1 MSDVVMAALIGAVA
15 SVIVNIINNWQV
27 SKKRAVEDAV
37 RETNLQNRLNN
48 IEGKLTTHNNYA
60 EKITEIQMSVAQ
72 IQKDIE
78 YLGKAG

>member
-48 IEGKLTTHNNYA
+48 IESKLTTHNNYA

-78 YLGKAG
+78 YLGKAV